1 MKFKENNKAQK
12 ASHNI
17 LSDFIIDLQSFIELA
32 PQVYSKNAA
41 AAPDFNEACD
51 FLRDLCDE
59 MSMHAPRIKEILPA
73 KKVEGEIS

>member
-41 AAPDFNEACD
+41 VVLDFDDACD
-51 FLRDLCDE
+51 FLRDLCDA
-59 MSMHAPRIKEILPA
+59 MVVNAPRIKEIIPA